1 MARNDKAQVEKMDF
15 MIAGLKDIVKKGQL
29 GRNETNKIRIAI
41 EHAEKGRA
49 FYIAGNMDKS
59 GLHMSI
65 ARDFMTEVVR
75 RSA

>member
-1 MARNDKAQVEKMDF
+1 MAGNNKTQIAKMDF
-15 MIAGLKDIVKKGQL
+15 LITGLGDIIRKGQL
-29 GRNETNKIRIAI
+29 GRKDMDKIQIAL

-65 ARDFMTEVVR
+65 AQDFMAEVIR
-75 RSA
+75 TSA

>member
-1 MARNDKAQVEKMDF
+1 MAGNNKAQIAKMDF
-15 MIAGLKDIVKKGQL
+15 LITGLKDIIRKGQL
-29 GRNETNKIRIAI
+29 GRKDMDKIQIAL

-65 ARDFMTEVVR
+65 AYDFMAEVVR
-75 RSA
+75 TSA

>member
-1 MARNDKAQVEKMDF
+1 MAGNNRTQVAKMDF
-15 MIAGLKDIVKKGQL
+15 LITGLNDIIKKGQF
-29 GRNETNKIRIAI
+29 GRRDMDKIQIAL

-65 ARDFMTEVVR
+65 AHDFMAEVVR
-75 RSA
+75 TSA

>member
-1 MARNDKAQVEKMDF
+1 MAGKYDTQVAKIDF
-15 MIAGLKDIVKKGQL
+15 LIAGLGDIIRKGQL
-29 GRNETNKIRIAI
+29 GRRDMDKIQIAL

-65 ARDFMTEVVR
+65 AHDFMAEVVR
-75 RSA
+75 TSA